1 MRVQCRYIIPLLCF
15 CSSLISAS
23 ASSSSA
29 RQSEDIPVLGNIDT
43 YTHHH
48 YIAFWQ
54 DQRELLRL
62 SKYELLID
70 ISNSTISATCTLH
83 SAAWPYGLDTPNNK
97 YDSVSEHIPEKIR
110 TEIIRI
116 SGVLL
121 ECIQKQPVPLVET
134 VTRLSNL
141 GYFWHRLEQHER
153 EQPEL
158 SQKKINDICEGLL
171 KDLTNPTIQNTL
183 TALFYRG
190 YIFDV
195 SGDIRYNRLD
205 DIGVCQARKIIPGKG
220 LPPEYH
226 STTMIYV
233 KRLPFVS
240 PNILYSPYSYAQP
253 LSVLLSDLG
262 NGCLADIFDAL
273 ELFSVSKIIRNR
285 LYKSYK
291 SPDHPGIIEKRLADQ
306 SKGIKLL
313 CIQKNS
319 TALCRNNLFIKMTL
333 DPNYENNNDI
343 RKTLDGLI
351 NASELSAHPLLPK
364 SQDLKAY
371 TLLIADTDT
380 HLKLKMEIKFVQTHD
395 GYDITFR
402 DLI

>member
-1 MRVQCRYIIPLLCF
+1 M
-15 CSSLISAS
+15 
-23 ASSSSA
+23 
-29 RQSEDIPVLGNIDT
+29 
-43 YTHHH
+43 
-48 YIAFWQ
+48 
-54 DQRELLRL
+54 
-62 SKYELLID
+62 
-70 ISNSTISATCTLH
+70 H

-97 YDSVSEHIPEKIR
+97 YDSISEHIPEKIR

-141 GYFWHRLEQHER
+141 GYLWHRLQQHAR

-158 SQKKINDICEGLL
+158 NKKQINDICEGLL

-195 SGDIRYNRLD
+195 SDDVKSQRLD
-205 DIGVCQARKIIPGKG
+205 NIGVYQARKIIPGKG

-253 LSVLLSDLG
+253 LSALLSDLD

-306 SKGIKLL
+306 SKEL
-313 CIQKNS
+313 S
-319 TALCRNNLFIKMTL
+319 
-333 DPNYENNNDI
+333 YYVY
-343 RKTLDGLI
+343 RKTVQ
-351 NASELSAHPLLPK
+351 H
-364 SQDLKAY
+364 
-371 TLLIADTDT
+371 
-380 HLKLKMEIKFVQTHD
+380 FVATI
-395 GYDITFR
+395 YS
-402 DLI
+402 